1 MPAKQNNIQAAC
13 WFISMCLEV
22 LGKQYWVGGLKV
34 VQAAAQAKEYLRNI
48 EWCVVITSDI

>member
-13 WFISMCLEV
+13 WFISTCLEA

-48 EWCVVITSDI
+48 EWCVVLTSDI